1 MEKLTIDEQE
11 YSCKVANKTMLTIK
25 KDFLENA
32 LKTTTLKDL
41 ILHLANKIFDSKDFY
56 NKQKIVALINLLKDI
71 RANTTNESYKYSLN
85 LIIRNLNAYRKV
97 EKETEVTTTFIIAA
111 EKLLVIDTLIVVAF
125 SNSFNNILK
134 TIYVK

>member
-1 MEKLTIDEQE
+1 MEKLIIDEQE
-11 YSCKVANKTMLTIK
+11 YSCKVANKTMITIK
-25 KDFLENA
+25 KDFLEDA

-56 NKQKIVALINLLKDI
+56 NKQKIVALINLFKDI
-71 RANTTNESYKYSLN
+71 RANTTNKSYKYSLN

-134 TIYVK
+134 TIYIK

>member
-25 KDFLENA
+25 KDFLDNA

-97 EKETEVTTTFIIAA
+97 EKETEVTTTFIIAS

>member
-56 NKQKIVALINLLKDI
+56 NKQKIVALINLFKDI

-134 TIYVK
+134 IIYIK

>member
-97 EKETEVTTTFIIAA
+97 EKETEVTTTFIIAS

>member
-134 TIYVK
+134 IIYIK

>member
-56 NKQKIVALINLLKDI
+56 NKHKIVALINLFKDI

-134 TIYVK
+134 IIYIK